1 MAKVTLKGY
10 ILVPEKDL
18 QEVCRELIN
27 HRRLTLNEPGC
38 ISFTVTEGAEN
49 QLRFDVFEEFVD
61 RQSFDFHQARV
72 RASRWGQVT
81 VDVTR
86 YYEILD

>member
-18 QEVCRELIN
+18 QEVRRELIN

-38 ISFTVTEGAEN
+38 ISFTVTESAEN
-49 QLRFDVFEEFVD
+49 PLRFDVLKSLSTGSPSIFIRPACVLL
-61 RQSFDFHQARV
+61 A
-72 RASRWGQVT
+72 GGK
-81 VDVTR
+81 
-86 YYEILD
+86 

>member
-27 HRRLTLNEPGC
+27 HRR
-38 ISFTVTEGAEN
+38 F
-49 QLRFDVFEEFVD
+49 
-61 RQSFDFHQARV
+61 
-72 RASRWGQVT
+72 RASLKT
-81 VDVTR
+81 
-86 YYEILD
+86 

>member
-18 QEVCRELIN
+18 QAVRCELIN
-27 HRRLTLNEPGC
+27 HRRLTLKEPGC
-38 ISFTVTEGAEN
+38 ISFIVTESAESP
-49 QLRFDVFEEFVD
+49 LRFDVSEEFVD
-61 RQSFDFHQARV
+61 RLAFDFHHARV

-86 YYEILD
+86 HYEVLE